1 MVGRATVASGEGRVG
16 VVATLVVVVLHIER
30 LQLGEVDAQRA
41 AAVVNVLAVECLTG
55 KNKR

>member
-16 VVATLVVVVLHIER
+16 VVATLVIVVLHVER

-41 AAVVNVLAVECLTG
+41 AAVVNVLAVECLKV